1 MAKLTSLEHKLLV
14 GFAIPII
21 TLAMLALGMI
31 YYFKLTLLS
40 AITLLLGVMLP
51 SVFALSYGYR
61 AVMQVLENLAVQL
74 DGVTNEE
81 FGVWQLAQYRKG
93 RVELLKAELKE
104 AAKRL
109 QQKRQEYGQNE
120 AFVFNFIS
128 ELTLPIVVIDAH
140 HHVYFANHAMNTV
153 YPEQVVHGAHVKAL
167 GLQYVDEQWQHT
179 QHISRFSIAAHKLY
193 RGQRVYQLLV
203 FFSVEQ
209 ALRDNEKQVW
219 QKLLSVLN
227 HEVRNTLTPV
237 YSMAQSLQ
245 QDGNIISPEMQQT
258 MLGVIESRAAHLQQ
272 FVANYTQVAQLPP
285 VDMQSI
291 EVELLVSRWQAL
303 FPGVEIKAL
312 NKGLVYCDEAQLTQA
327 MINLVN
333 NAEQANQSAGNDGIT
348 LILDKPKNWRFTL
361 EDNGAGIANP
371 DNLFVPFYS
380 TKPNGSGIGL
390 VLSRELIRNQQGE
403 LHLANLPDNKGAQ
416 AVVTLLSR

>member
-1 MAKLTSLEHKLLV
+1 MAKLASLEHKLLV
-14 GFAIPII
+14 GFAIPIS
-21 TLAMLALGMI
+21 TLTMLALGMI
-31 YYFKLTLLS
+31 CYFELTLLS
-40 AITLLLGVMLP
+40 AITLLLGVMIP

-120 AFVFNFIS
+120 AFVFNFMS
-128 ELTLPIVVIDAH
+128 ELTLPIVVLDAH

-153 YPEQVVHGAHVKAL
+153 YPEQVLHGAHAKAL
-167 GLQYVDEQWQHT
+167 ALQYVDEQWQHT

-193 RGQRVYQLLV
+193 RGQRAYQLLV

-227 HEVRNTLTPV
+227 HEVRNALTPV

-272 FVANYTQVAQLPP
+272 FVANYAQVAQLPP
-285 VDMQSI
+285 VDMQNI

-303 FPGVEIKAL
+303 FPSVEIKAL

-348 LILDKPKNWRFTL
+348 LTIDRPKNWRFTL

-403 LHLANLPDNKGAQ
+403 LHLANLSDNKGAQ

>member
-1 MAKLTSLEHKLLV
+1 
-14 GFAIPII
+14 
-21 TLAMLALGMI
+21 
-31 YYFKLTLLS
+31 
-40 AITLLLGVMLP
+40 
-51 SVFALSYGYR
+51 
-61 AVMQVLENLAVQL
+61 
-74 DGVTNEE
+74 
-81 FGVWQLAQYRKG
+81 
-93 RVELLKAELKE
+93 
-104 AAKRL
+104 
-109 QQKRQEYGQNE
+109 
-120 AFVFNFIS
+120 
-128 ELTLPIVVIDAH
+128 
-140 HHVYFANHAMNTV
+140 MNTV
-153 YPEQVVHGAHVKAL
+153 YPEQVLHGAHVKAL

-193 RGQRVYQLLV
+193 RGQRVYKLLV

-272 FVANYTQVAQLPP
+272 FVANYAQVAQLPP
-285 VDMQSI
+285 VDMQNI

-312 NKGLVYCDEAQLTQA
+312 NKGLVYCDEEQLTQA

-348 LILDKPKNWRFTL
+348 LTLDKPKNWRFTL